1 VTIEFRIL
9 GPLEVAVDGGL
20 VTLPARQQRVL
31 LSALL
36 IDAGQVVSTDR
47 LIDAL
52 WGESPPPTA
61 KAALHNV
68 VAELRR
74 LLSPGGEPLTTR
86 PPGYVVTVEDGRFD
100 LREFEAALE
109 QGRSALADGEYAVA
123 AQRTR
128 AALALWR
135 GEPLADVTYETFA
148 APSIARLGEMR
159 MVAMESRIEADLALG
174 LHAELIG
181 ELRELVAA
189 SPMREVVRGQ
199 LMLALY
205 RSGRQPEALD
215 VYREWRERLGDELGL
230 DPSPV
235 LQRLEGAI
243 LRRDPSL
250 DPPPGKRL
258 PAPGEVLTRRA
269 VLLAAAD
276 EPGLDE
282 LIEIGRPLAARD
294 STHEL
299 ILVRVVAPGGSTEAD
314 SAALSTAR
322 LGLERRRARLA
333 LDGVE
338 SRAAVCVSDDPAVD
352 AARIARHQDVDLI
365 LMAARPAE
373 RGEAPCDAAALVN
386 QRTLTDGPVL
396 VPFGAAEDEWAAL
409 ELGAWLAAAH
419 GRGLRLAGSAE
430 SSGLL
435 ATASLIVQRATGVSA
450 EPLLVEHGAKGML
463 EAALGCSMLV
473 LGLPSEGDGLGE
485 ERQQLADQA
494 TIPVLAVRG
503 GARPGGMAPSHTV
516 TRFRWSLGAGA

>member
-1 VTIEFRIL
+1 
-9 GPLEVAVDGGL
+9 
-20 VTLPARQQRVL
+20 
-31 LSALL
+31 
-36 IDAGQVVSTDR
+36 
-47 LIDAL
+47 
-52 WGESPPPTA
+52 
-61 KAALHNV
+61 
-68 VAELRR
+68 
-74 LLSPGGEPLTTR
+74 
-86 PPGYVVTVEDGRFD
+86 
-100 LREFEAALE
+100 
-109 QGRSALADGEYAVA
+109 
-123 AQRTR
+123 
-128 AALALWR
+128 
-135 GEPLADVTYETFA
+135 
-148 APSIARLGEMR
+148 
-159 MVAMESRIEADLALG
+159 MVAIESRIEADLALG
-174 LHAELIG
+174 HQAELIG

-189 SPMREVVRGQ
+189 SPMRETVRGQ

-215 VYREWRERLGDELGL
+215 VYGEWRERLSDELGL
-230 DPSPV
+230 DPSPA

-282 LIEIGRPLAARD
+282 LIEIGRPLAAPD

-314 SAALSTAR
+314 SAALAAAR
-322 LGLERRRARLA
+322 LGLERRRARLG

-338 SRAAVCVSDDPAVD
+338 SRAAACVSDDPAVD

-365 LMAARPAE
+365 LMAARPAG

-386 QRTLTDGPVL
+386 QRTLADGPVL
-396 VPFGAAEDEWAAL
+396 VPFGAAKDEWAAL
-409 ELGAWLAAAH
+409 ELGSWIAAAH

-494 TIPVLAVRG
+494 TVPVLAVRG

-516 TRFRWSLGAGA
+516 TRFRWSLGAGS